1 MTTKDEAL
9 KLALEALEELNNTN
23 SYWWQEVDEATI
35 KKIDP
40 AITAIKQTL
49 AAPVQEPVNWSV
61 YNSGAEVASGL
72 TFSEAWDYLTPER
85 LARQWCAVCV
95 VDQSSMPATPP
106 AAHPA
111 PMQEQAEQLAKLG
124 WQAIECPFCGSSG
137 AQAFPKPAAQSSY
150 DQAALEL
157 CITCGWKT
165 LIPGDGCLNCER
177 ETVAFAK
184 DKSESA
190 YQRGYMDGM
199 AKGRRDAATDA
210 AEKQKTNYLNGYCT
224 GRTELLAE
232 QAKQNPVAWMVYTLD
247 GTSVCVTDNPEDFTN
262 EHRALP
268 LYAYPEPAKQPAV
281 PLTNGEIYTA
291 YITATNQTLRPQD
304 ERLALA
310 FARAIEAKLK
320 EKNNGM

>member
-1 MTTKDEAL
+1 MTDEDEEFNRIERESKMRKQAVESAL
-9 KLALEALEELNNTN
+9 NKMSENARELGLDYEPAGGTQVSKVWWDGEKLMAKPIPLEAI
-23 SYWWQEVDEATI
+23 Y
-35 KKIDP
+35 K
-40 AITAIKQTL
+40 
-49 AAPVQEPVNWSV
+49 
-61 YNSGAEVASGL
+61 
-72 TFSEAWDYLTPER
+72 
-85 LARQWCAVCV
+85 
-95 VDQSSMPATPP
+95 
-106 AAHPA
+106 PA
-111 PMQEQAEQLAKLG
+111 PMQEKV
-124 WQAIECPFCGSSG
+124 
-137 AQAFPKPAAQSSY
+137 AQYSDIVSDGGLDPRNNFDTTPPAQ
-150 DQAALEL
+150 QQ
-157 CITCGWKT
+157 
-165 LIPGDGCLNCER
+165 
-177 ETVAFAK
+177 
-184 DKSESA
+184 SESA

-310 FARAIEAKLK
+310 FARAIEAAIK
-320 EKNNGM
+320 EKNT

>member
-1 MTTKDEAL
+1 MTDEDEEFNRIERESKMRKQAVESAL
-9 KLALEALEELNNTN
+9 NKMAENARELGLG
-23 SYWWQEVDEATI
+23 YE
-35 KKIDP
+35 P
-40 AITAIKQTL
+40 
-49 AAPVQEPVNWSV
+49 APVQEPEWKQI
-61 YNSGAEVASGL
+61 AEDLRFHGL
-72 TFSEAWDYLTPER
+72 TLVKTATGY
-85 LARQWCAVCV
+85 AVLKLSAV
-95 VDQSSMPATPP
+95 QAQA
-106 AAHPA
+106 AAHPV
-111 PMQEQAEQLAKLG
+111 
-124 WQAIECPFCGSSG
+124 
-137 AQAFPKPAAQSSY
+137 Y
-150 DQAALEL
+150 DQTSLEL
-157 CITCGWKT
+157 CSTCGWKT
-165 LIPGDGCLNCER
+165 LIPGDVCLNCER
-177 ETVAFAK
+177 EAAATSQK
-184 DKSESA
+184 QSESA

-310 FARAIEAKLK
+310 FARAIEAAIK
-320 EKNNGM
+320 EKNT